1 MPRTFCITQLSIRV
15 GPCANVGNFFL
26 PLQRMKTLMR
36 NIFFMAVALLY
47 VVSTMGYG
55 VHTCTS
61 DGSASL
67 VLLFGESPCEFVH
80 SHIDEHGNCITH
92 SHPHSSEHHND
103 CSEHHHNDCSE
114 HHNDCCNHSHSDNC
128 CTTDVYVLSQD
139 QNTAEYNIIIAPQ
152 VSDAFYL
159 MADVPEILSE
169 AAVVSYKSHNFTS
182 RDCEPQV
189 SQALLCSF
197 RV

>member
-1 MPRTFCITQLSIRV
+1 MVGRTFCITKLSIRMR
-15 GPCANVGNFFL
+15 PYANVGNFLL
-26 PLQRMKTLMR
+26 PLRRMKTLMR
-36 NIFFMAVALLY
+36 NIFFVVMALLY
-47 VVSTMGYG
+47 IVSTMGYG

-92 SHPHSSEHHND
+92 SHPHSSEHH
-103 CSEHHHNDCSE
+103 SDCSE
-114 HHNDCCNHSHSDNC
+114 HHNDGCNHSHSDNC
-128 CTTDVYVLSQD
+128 CSTDVYVLSQD

-152 VSDAFYL
+152 ACDAFCF
-159 MADVPEILSE
+159 MTDVPEILSE
-169 AAVVSYKSHNFTS
+169 TAVVSYKSYNFAS

-189 SQALLCSF
+189 SQAELCSF